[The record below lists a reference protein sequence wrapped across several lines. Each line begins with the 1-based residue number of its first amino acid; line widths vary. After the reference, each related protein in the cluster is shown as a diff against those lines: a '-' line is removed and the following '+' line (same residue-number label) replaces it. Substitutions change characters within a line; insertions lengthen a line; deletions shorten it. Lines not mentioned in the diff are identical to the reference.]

1 MSLPDEKE
9 FSLSRLSFRRN
20 ANQTILLMMLIILL
34 GIVGAAL
41 SQCSFNGVQRALNND
56 LDDLH

>member
-34 GIVGAAL
+34 GIVGAAV
-41 SQCSFNGVQRALNND
+41 SQCSLMAFSAR
-56 LDDLH
+56 